1 MLAAFL
7 LGRVGI
13 REMMPLSEVL
23 ECVSGWNKDSLLFQ
37 RRNVILHLVDNIS
50 ILGEFTSEISNCSK
64 EI

>member
-13 REMMPLSEVL
+13 REMMPHSEVL